1 VAKTNRNDTTDTRRL
16 LVDQVVSSPYLSKSS
31 RLREMFIYV
40 CGRVLDHSADEIHE
54 QEIGQEVFGRPP
66 DYDTSADNTVRVHA
80 SMLRKRVDQYF
91 AKEGSN
97 ESLIIEIPRGNY
109 APVFRERVVKAA
121 EIEWQLPSF
130 PTTSA
135 SPVQALPAIV
145 DRRWSW
151 KIWLPTFFALLF
163 ATLSLSLLLHMRG
176 AHDSN
181 AWQKTQPTVNQF
193 WSQVFQKNK
202 LSDIVVGDASLAAFQ
217 EKTGHTIPLSEY
229 FDRSYL
235 NKAQDQAVAAK
246 FDPDFAKSLLLKRQ
260 SNYGDVALLAR
271 MTDMA
276 HAVQS
281 DTKVRF
287 ARDYSYRELKSDN
300 AILLGNIASNPWIE
314 PFQEHQTLRWKFD
327 TAQGNYYP
335 VDTVTS
341 ASDQQKFHPSALPDR
356 PHEGYAT
363 LSLFPN
369 LSGSGSVLIISATGG
384 TAMNAALDFLSD
396 EHSMNQLRS
405 RLAPGKAA
413 VFPYFETLI
422 RVGSRNTLPRDV
434 NVVIIRPL
442 HP

>member
-1 VAKTNRNDTTDTRRL
+1 
-16 LVDQVVSSPYLSKSS
+16 
-31 RLREMFIYV
+31 MFIYV

-91 AKEGSN
+91 ANEGSN

-109 APVFRERVVKAA
+109 APVFRERAVKPV
-121 EIEWQLPSF
+121 EIEWQQPSF
-130 PTTSA
+130 PTTSEA
-135 SPVQALPAIV
+135 PVPGPSAIV
-145 DRRWSW
+145 DKRWDW
-151 KIWLPTFFALLF
+151 KIWLPTFFAI
-163 ATLSLSLLLHMRG
+163 LSLSLVLHMRS
-176 AHDSN
+176 AHTSN
-181 AWQKTQPTVNQF
+181 TWQKTQPTVLQF
-193 WSQVFQKNK
+193 WSQVFPKNK
-202 LSDIVVGDASLAAFQ
+202 ASDIVVGDASLATFQ
-217 EKTGHTIPLSEY
+217 EKTNRTIPLSEY

-235 NKAQDQAVAAK
+235 NNIQDQAIAAK
-246 FDPDFAKSLLLKRQ
+246 LDPDFAKALLLKRQ
-260 SNYGDVALLAR
+260 SNYGEVALLAR

-300 AILLGNIASNPWIE
+300 AILLGNVASNPWIE
-314 PFQEHQTLRWKFD
+314 PFEEHQTLRWKFD

-335 VDTVTS
+335 VDTTAP
-341 ASDQQKFHPSALPDR
+341 ASDQLKFRPALPDR

-369 LSGSGSVLIISATGG
+369 LSGTGSILIVSATGG
-384 TAMNAALDFLSD
+384 TAINAALDFLSD

-405 RLAPGKAA
+405 RLAPDKAT
-413 VFPYFETLI
+413 VFPYFEALV
-422 RVGSRNTLPRDV
+422 RVGSRNTLPRDISI
-434 NVVIIRPL
+434 VIVRPL

>member
-1 VAKTNRNDTTDTRRL
+1 VAKTNRSDIADSRRL

-91 AKEGSN
+91 ANEGSN

-109 APVFRERVVKAA
+109 APVFRERVVKPV
-121 EIEWQLPSF
+121 EIEWQQPSF
-130 PTTSA
+130 PTTSEA
-135 SPVQALPAIV
+135 PVPGPSTIV
-145 DRRWSW
+145 DERWDW
-151 KIWLPTFFALLF
+151 KIWLPTFFAILF
-163 ATLSLSLLLHMRG
+163 AILSLSLVLHMRST
-176 AHDSN
+176 HTSN
-181 AWQKTQPTVNQF
+181 TWQKTQPTVLQF

-202 LSDIVVGDASLAAFQ
+202 VSDIVVGDASLATFQ
-217 EKTGHTIPLSEY
+217 EKTNRTIPLSEY

-235 NKAQDQAVAAK
+235 NNIQDQAIAAK
-246 FDPDFAKSLLLKRQ
+246 LDPDFAKALMLKRQ
-260 SNYGDVALLAR
+260 SNYGEVALLAR

-300 AILLGNIASNPWIE
+300 AILLGNVASNPWIE
-314 PFQEHQTLRWKFD
+314 PFEEHQTLRWKFD

-335 VDTVTS
+335 LDTTAP
-341 ASDQQKFHPSALPDR
+341 ASDQLKFRPALPDR

-369 LSGSGSVLIISATGG
+369 LSGTGSILIVSATGG
-384 TAMNAALDFLSD
+384 TAINAALDFLSD

-405 RLAPGKAA
+405 RLAPDKAT
-413 VFPYFETLI
+413 VFPYFEALV
-422 RVGSRNTLPRDV
+422 RVGSRNTLPRDISI
-434 NVVIIRPL
+434 VIVRPL

>member
-1 VAKTNRNDTTDTRRL
+1 VAKTNRSETTDTRRL
-16 LVDQVVSSPYLSKSS
+16 LVDQVVSSSYLSKSS

-109 APVFRERVVKAA
+109 APVFRERVVKPA
-121 EIEWQLPSF
+121 EIEWQQ
-130 PTTSA
+130 TSA
-135 SPVQALPAIV
+135 TVALTPGPPAIV
-145 DRRWSW
+145 EKKLNW
-151 KIWLPTFFALLF
+151 KIWLPTFFALFF
-163 ATLSLSLLLHMRG
+163 AIFSLSLVLYTRS
-176 AHDSN
+176 AHNSN

-193 WSQVFQKNK
+193 WSQVFLKNK
-202 LSDIVVGDASLAAFQ
+202 PNDIVVGDASLAAFQ
-217 EKTGHTIPLSEY
+217 EKTNRTIPLSEY

-235 NKAQDQAVAAK
+235 NNIQGQAAASK
-246 FDPDFAKSLLLKRQ
+246 LDPDFAKMLLLKRQ
-260 SNYGDVALLAR
+260 SSYGEVALLAR
-271 MTDMA
+271 MTDIA

-287 ARDYSYRELKSDN
+287 ARDYSYRELKADN
-300 AILLGNIASNPWIE
+300 AILLGNVASNPWIE
-314 PFQEHQTLRWKFD
+314 PFQDHQTLRWRFD
-327 TAQGNYYP
+327 AAQGNYYP
-335 VDTVTS
+335 IDTT
-341 ASDQQKFHPSALPDR
+341 AQPADNEKFHPSALPDR

-369 LSGSGSVLIISATGG
+369 LSGTGSILIISATGG
-384 TAMNAALDFLSD
+384 RAMNAALDFLND
-396 EHSMNQLRS
+396 ERSINQLRS
-405 RLAPGKAA
+405 RLAPGKTA
-413 VFPYFETLI
+413 VFPYFEALV
-422 RVGSRNTLPRDV
+422 RVGSRNTLPRDIS
-434 NVVIIRPL
+434 VVIARPL